1 MLPLTQR
8 AEREGRFR
16 VDDRTFWLD
25 LFTGTTWQQFL
36 DAGGGVSGFQESRWT
51 TVQRI
56 KPGDVL
62 LCYVTGVSRFIGA
75 LEVTSAPFKD
85 TTPIWT
91 TNDFPCRISVKPMV
105 MLTAQTSVPVRDVA
119 PHLSFA
125 ADFAQ
130 PKTWTGHFRGSPT
143 RWKGADGEA
152 VLHALWEAEQQG
164 VKHEVDPAQWG
175 RNPRTFKGKTGV
187 VTIPDRDEAVA
198 PTRTEPQ
205 VEREATEHTEVQWLL
220 LNLGMSMGFGVWVA
234 RNDRGRDYNGQK
246 FADLT
251 GMRPSL
257 PLQFDDPT
265 NRTVE
270 LIDVLWLRENAIVA
284 AFEVESTTSIYSG
297 LLRMSDLIAMQPNL
311 NIPLYLVAPDERRS
325 KVFDEVN
332 RPTFSR
338 LNPPMAQV
346 CRYIA
351 FAALRQ
357 KLKEVAPY
365 VRYLKPEFLLELSQ
379 DCRLSGV

>member
-1 MLPLTQR
+1 MTY
-8 AEREGRFR
+8 
-16 VDDRTFWLD
+16 WLD

-36 DAGGGVSGFQESRWT
+36 TAGGGVSGFQESRWT
-51 TVQRI
+51 TVKRI

-75 LEVTSAPFKD
+75 LEVTSDPFKD
-85 TTPIWT
+85 TSPIWT
-91 TNDFPCRISVKPMV
+91 ANDFPCRVSVKPMV
-105 MLTAQTSVPVRDVA
+105 TLTAETAVPVREIA

-125 ADFAQ
+125 TDFAH
-130 PKTWTGHFRGSPT
+130 PNAWTGHFRGSPT
-143 RWKGADGEA
+143 RWKDADGEA
-152 VLHALWEAEQQG
+152 VLHALMEAEQQG
-164 VKHEVDPAQWG
+164 VKHVVDPARWG
-175 RNPRTFKGKTGV
+175 RSPRAFKGKVGV
-187 VTIPDRDEAVA
+187 VTIPDPDEPVA
-198 PTRTEPQ
+198 PIRTEPQ
-205 VEREATEHTEVQWLL
+205 IEKEVTEHTEVQWLL
-220 LNLGMSMGFGVWVA
+220 LNLGISMGFGVWVA
-234 RNDRGRDYNGQK
+234 RNDRGRDYKGQK
-246 FADLT
+246 FADLP

-311 NIPLYLVAPDERRS
+311 NIPLYLVAPDERRN

-332 RPTFSR
+332 RPTFAR

-351 FAALRQ
+351 FDALRQ
-357 KLKEVAPY
+357 KLQEVAPY
-365 VRYLKPEFLLELSQ
+365 VQYLKPEFLRELSQ
-379 DCRLSGV
+379 DCKLSGL